1 MWRVHKN
8 RVDQGLGATYQGSGQ
23 HKGSK
28 QGHNFNIPNVNVYGK
43 GVFEGAAVTAKFD
56 NPFVRWH
63 KSLEDYNSH
72 LTDID
77 DHPLTYT
84 DEFER
89 FKKYKPD
96 ESKTVGNSNII
107 PRQDNDE
114 AFEFYDI
121 QGESLYSNPP
131 DQNLPTI
138 DTGMDEEK
146 IWAFNKTL
154 YNQDKVKNTYTDQFN
169 RAFKLSHAPFWGEK
183 LTQPH
188 FFKEEKLVKFYR
200 QWGHRK
206 GLEALKM
213 KHAMM
218 YGHNPTDSQKKAMQT
233 EISNYID
240 ACYQDEANSN
250 LKDVYVTDH
259 VAKEPLRLTNSEE
272 EDQDF
277 ESYEQSVEAYNAE
290 STSAATSGNTG
301 KFARGS
307 LLQRI
312 TDPFDGA
319 PRNAEGTILYS
330 VKDSE
335 LAGLGLDDEEYLRH
349 LYNKRVADDE
359 VWDVDEEDEEAFRLG
374 LVEQLESN
382 QTPFDVQ
389 RFHDQLNKELG
400 VFGKGEKYSYVKDL
414 KEAYQDSLRVPL
426 EQRIFDTI
434 PAHFFWDIKRPQF
447 KAPIAR

>member
-1 MWRVHKN
+1 M
-8 RVDQGLGATYQGSGQ
+8 A
-23 HKGSK
+23 
-28 QGHNFNIPNVNVYGK
+28 
-43 GVFEGAAVTAKFD
+43 
-56 NPFVRWH
+56 
-63 KSLEDYNSH
+63 
-72 LTDID
+72 
-77 DHPLTYT
+77 
-84 DEFER
+84 
-89 FKKYKPD
+89 
-96 ESKTVGNSNII
+96 
-107 PRQDNDE
+107 
-114 AFEFYDI
+114 
-121 QGESLYSNPP
+121 
-131 DQNLPTI
+131 
-138 DTGMDEEK
+138 
-146 IWAFNKTL
+146 
-154 YNQDKVKNTYTDQFN
+154 
-169 RAFKLSHAPFWGEK
+169 
-183 LTQPH
+183 
-188 FFKEEKLVKFYR
+188 
-200 QWGHRK
+200 
-206 GLEALKM
+206 
-213 KHAMM
+213 
-218 YGHNPTDSQKKAMQT
+218 T
-233 EISNYID
+233 EISNYVD
-240 ACYQDEANSN
+240 ACYQDEANDQ

-290 STSAATSGNTG
+290 ASSVATAGNTG

-400 VFGKGEKYSYVKDL
+400 VFDKGEKYSYVKDL

-426 EQRIFDTI
+426 DQRIFDTI
-434 PAHFFWDIKRPQF
+434 PAHYFWDIKRPQF
-447 KAPIAR
+447 QAPIAR